1 MGGLLGLHELPVTV
15 VHQDGGAG
23 LTSFTMRHISPIS
36 ATDRE
41 ARVEYPLDRWIS
53 TAFTR
58 GSAAARAS
66 PSRSGQSSFSSTCRY
81 STP

>member
-1 MGGLLGLHELPVTV
+1 
-15 VHQDGGAG
+15 
-23 LTSFTMRHISPIS
+23 MRHISPIS

-58 GSAAARAS
+58 GSAAAR
-66 PSRSGQSSFSSTCRY
+66 GQPLQVRAVILQLYLPVF
-81 STP
+81 TP